1 MTHFPSAR
9 DFGWPASKFDT
20 TNIRLARGT
29 KFKGAGVSAGADTGH
44 LLYPGLLRYIPV
56 DGLLSVTAGNR
67 RERLSWPK
75 RYSEVER
82 RFSGSGAL
90 CRNSSGKPIR
100 LEQAKVTEDRE
111 PVHGKCYVEMI
122 EGK

>member
-1 MTHFPSAR
+1 MTHFPYAR
-9 DFGWPASKFDT
+9 DVGWPASKFDT

-44 LLYPGLLRYIPV
+44 LLYPGLPRYIPV

-75 RYSEVER
+75 RYIEV
-82 RFSGSGAL
+82 L
-90 CRNSSGKPIR
+90 CRAI
-100 LEQAKVTEDRE
+100 LDVIT
-111 PVHGKCYVEMI
+111 PVVEVARQRTKQ
-122 EGK
+122 EW